1 MRKKMERE
9 MKKSAAIDDA
19 FKQIKTATGVNDV
32 QDMVRKFLTREQ
44 TYSQLLGTVNESELK
59 IDNLKNEHEELTA
72 RLHGMTLVS
81 GSSAASGSI
90 AMTDSD

>member
-44 TYSQLLGTVNESELK
+44 TYSQLLGTVNESESK
-59 IDNLKNEHEELTA
+59 IDNLKKEHEELTA
-72 RLHGMTLVS
+72 RLHGMTLDS
-81 GSSAASGSI
+81 GSSAVSGSI
-90 AMTDSD
+90 AITDSD